1 MPTLDD
7 LNAME
12 PAGAAEELLRC
23 FGARRWVERMVSA
36 RPFASR
42 EALFAAAERAADSL
56 DRDDWL
62 EAFSHHPRIGGVDAL
77 RAKFAATRAWSA
89 NEQGGAAQADE
100 AVLRALADGN
110 DEYERRF
117 GHIFIVCATGRSA
130 AEMLAILRSR
140 IGNDAATE
148 LGIAAGEQ
156 RRIARLR
163 LEKLLG

>member
-7 LNAME
+7 LNALE
-12 PAGAAEELLRC
+12 PHEAADAFARC

-42 EALFAAAERAADSL
+42 EALLAAADRAADAL

-77 RAKFAATRAWSA
+77 RAKFASTRTWSA
-89 NEQGGAAQADE
+89 NEQAGAAEADD

-110 DEYERRF
+110 DAYDRRF
-117 GHIFIVCATGRSA
+117 GHIFIVCATGKSA

-148 LGIAAGEQ
+148 LAVAASEQ
-156 RRIARLR
+156 RKIARLR